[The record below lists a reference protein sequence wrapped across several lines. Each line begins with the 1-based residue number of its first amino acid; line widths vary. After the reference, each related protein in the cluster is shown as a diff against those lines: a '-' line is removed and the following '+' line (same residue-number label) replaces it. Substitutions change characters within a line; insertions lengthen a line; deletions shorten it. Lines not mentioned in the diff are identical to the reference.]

1 MTSTDFMG
9 EEGKLRQDSDRRSV
23 LSFSISVVMQK
34 LPEYV
39 RKAGIHDDF
48 GFRLPQEWAHRLP
61 GTNEFTAI
69 RKQSYYVVY
78 TAELFEMSRET
89 QLYADMATEE
99 SDKYVVELRR
109 RLTTTDRLPM
119 FEMNDAVAILDM
131 LCSFAQLSASLN
143 YIRPEMSDQLVLQG
157 ARNPIV
163 ETRMQNYI
171 PSDVYLGDDSH
182 RCLVLNG
189 GNMSGKSTL
198 VKTVGLIQ
206 IMGQMGCFV
215 PANYAQ
221 LPICKQLF
229 TRLSTEDK
237 PENNLGT
244 FGVETTDMNLILR
257 YV

>member
-1 MTSTDFMG
+1 MG
-9 EEGKLRQDSDRRSV
+9 EEGKLRQDSDHRYV
-23 LSFSISVVMQK
+23 LSFSTSVVLQK
-34 LPEYV
+34 LPEFV
-39 RKAGIHDDF
+39 KKAGIHDDF
-48 GFRLPQEWAHRLP
+48 GFHLPQKWADQLP

-69 RKQSYYVVY
+69 RKQTCYVVY
-78 TAELFEMSRET
+78 TAELFEMSRKT
-89 QLYADMATEE
+89 QLFADMATEE
-99 SDKYVVELRR
+99 SDKYVVKLKH
-109 RLTTTDRLPM
+109 RLGTTDRLPM
-119 FEMNDAVAILDM
+119 FEMSDAVAILDM
-131 LCSFAQLSASLN
+131 ICSFSQLSASLN
-143 YIRPEMSDQLVLQG
+143 YVRPEMSNQLVLQG
-157 ARNPIV
+157 ARNPVV

-171 PSDVYLGDDSH
+171 PSDVYQGDDSH

-221 LPICKQLF
+221 LPLCKQVF

>member
-1 MTSTDFMG
+1 MKDFMG
-9 EEGKLRQDSDRRSV
+9 EEGKLRQDSDRRCV
-23 LSFSISVVMQK
+23 LSFSTSVVMQK

-39 RKAGIHDDF
+39 KKAGIHDDF
-48 GFRLPQEWAHRLP
+48 GFRLPQKWADQLP

-69 RKQSYYVVY
+69 RKQTYYVVY
-78 TAELFEMSRET
+78 NEELFEMSRKI

-99 SDKYVVELRR
+99 SDKYVVELRG
-109 RLTTTDRLPM
+109 RLRTTNRLPM
-119 FEMNDAVAILDM
+119 FEISDAVSILDM
-131 LCSFAQLSASLN
+131 ICSFAQLSASLN
-143 YIRPEMSDQLVLQG
+143 YVRPELSDQLVLQG

-171 PSDVYLGDDSH
+171 PSDVYLGNDSH
-182 RCLVLNG
+182 RCLILNG

-221 LPICKQLF
+221 LPICKEVF

-244 FGVETTDMNLILR
+244 FGVEATDMNLILR
-257 YV
+257 YA